1 MKDYYKILG
10 VSKNATAE
18 EIKKAYRRLASQH
31 HPDKG
36 GDKEKFQ
43 EIQQAYNTLSD
54 PQLRQEHDNPRQSF
68 NFTRGSPGFN
78 LDEIFNMF
86 GADFRNTQ
94 RHGAVARLSLWID
107 LEDVIKG
114 GPRSV
119 ALQVGNHVNSIEIDI
134 PMGIQDGDTI
144 RYPGLSP
151 DGNDLVIHY
160 RIKPNARFQREDR
173 NLICQQEVDIW
184 DLVLGCEIMINDAT
198 GATLALTVPPKT
210 QPGSLLRIRGR
221 GIPASSLPG
230 RASNLPTGDL
240 LVRVQARIPNNI
252 DPEIID
258 VIRRK
263 RHQ

>member
-1 MKDYYKILG
+1 MKDYYQILG
-10 VSKNATAE
+10 VPRSASADD
-18 EIKKAYRRLASQH
+18 IKKAYRRLASQH

-43 EIQQAYNTLSD
+43 EIQEAYNTLSD
-54 PQLRQEHDNPRQSF
+54 PTLRNDYDNPRQSF
-68 NFTRGSPGFN
+68 NFARGNPGFN

-86 GADFRNTQ
+86 GADFRNPH
-94 RHGAVARLSLWID
+94 RHAAAARLSLWIS

-119 ALQVGNHVNSIEIDI
+119 ALQIGNRVSSVEINIPAGIE
-134 PMGIQDGDTI
+134 DGDTI

-160 RIKPNARFQREDR
+160 RIKPDPRFQREGR
-173 NLICQQEVDIW
+173 NLICQQDIDLW
-184 DLVLGCEIMINDAT
+184 DLILGCEVMIEDAT
-198 GATLALTVPPKT
+198 RATLALTVPPKT

-221 GIPASSLPG
+221 GIPASNLPG

-240 LVRVQARIPNNI
+240 LVKVQARIPEQI

>member
-1 MKDYYKILG
+1 VKDYYQILG
-10 VSKNATAE
+10 VPRSASADD
-18 EIKKAYRRLASQH
+18 IKRAYRRLASQH

-43 EIQQAYNTLSD
+43 EIQQAYNMLSD
-54 PQLRQEHDNPRQSF
+54 PASRQQYDNPQPTFDFSRA
-68 NFTRGSPGFN
+68 GPGFN
-78 LDEIFNMF
+78 LDEIFKMF
-86 GADFRNTQ
+86 GTDLRNPH
-94 RHGAVARLSLWID
+94 RRAGMARLSLWIS

-134 PMGIQDGDTI
+134 PVGIQDGDTI

-160 RIKPNARFQREDR
+160 RIKPDARFQREDR
-173 NLICQQEVDIW
+173 NLICQQEVDVW
-184 DLVLGCEIMINDAT
+184 DLILGCEIMINDAT
-198 GATLALTVPPKT
+198 GATLALTVPPTT
-210 QPGSLLRIRGR
+210 QPGSLLRVRGR

-230 RASNLPTGDL
+230 RASNLPNGDL
-240 LVRVQARIPNNI
+240 LIRVSARIPNDI

-263 RHQ
+263 RHH